1 MIRLSED
8 NRQTELEP
16 YKPSWKT
23 LFLVSGLTLAY
34 FYFFFNFP
42 RPVLVLL
49 VGIPVLFFFIL
60 HNPNPRTWV
69 LLLPFVVTYGDI
81 TLNYG
86 PFYIAVATLAVQ
98 ASFLLYLV
106 VKLAGFRSFPRFP
119 IVVYLVFA
127 AFLMQLVSMFISMH
141 YTNSLTGNII
151 RDANKIYLSAL
162 LIPVIYDWF
171 GRGEWLVRMLKMLTI
186 MLIIMSL
193 YGLYQY
199 YSGNLDN
206 SGERAS
212 GFDLAGRIYSSFGG
226 GSNSYSGVL
235 ELMIPT
241 ALASMFFFKKK
252 SWKIIALAA
261 TMLGFQNVLFTFSR
275 GGFLTA
281 SLATLAYLIYRYR
294 NKIWVPILAFSIL
307 AGGLLLN
314 AEEFKR
320 QLTIFGDT
328 QSLMLDT
335 SLLHRY
341 TSYMGFANSIK
352 ESPVVGVGWGSR
364 EFYHGRTALYAFWEV
379 RHEDSIEKIT
389 RFGGLNSTF
398 LEMPYKGGLF
408 SAISLLLLL
417 MAFIFTSFKLLRS
430 GTDKSLGMGLVC
442 GLSAFWAHQVFDNL
456 TQWPQTGAF
465 FWLIFA
471 LLISIAYPCCGKEVD
486 SL

>member
-1 MIRLSED
+1 MLRLSED
-8 NRQTELEP
+8 SKQNELEP
-16 YKPSWKT
+16 YRSSWKA

-42 RPVLVLL
+42 RPVLIIL
-49 VGIPVLFFFIL
+49 VGVPVLFFTIL

-69 LLLPFVVTYGDI
+69 LLLPFVITYGNI

-86 PFYIAVATLAVQ
+86 PFYIAVATMAVQ
-98 ASFLLYLV
+98 SSFLLYLV
-106 VKLAGFRSFPRFP
+106 VKLAGYREFPRFP
-119 IVVYLVFA
+119 WVVYLVFA
-127 AFLMQLVSMFISMH
+127 AFLAQLVSMFITMH
-141 YTNSLTGNII
+141 HYNSLIGNII

-171 GRGEWLVRMLKMLTI
+171 GRGKWLVRMLKMLTI
-186 MLIIMSL
+186 MLILMSI

-199 YSGNLDN
+199 YSGTLDN
-206 SGERAS
+206 TGEQAS
-212 GFDLAGRIYSSFGG
+212 GFDLAGRVYSSFGG

-241 ALASMFFFKKK
+241 TLASMFLFKKK
-252 SWKIIALAA
+252 SWKILALAA
-261 TMLGFQNVLFTFSR
+261 TILGFQNVLYTFSR

-281 SLATLAYLIYRYR
+281 SLATFAYLIYRYR
-294 NKIWVPILAFSIL
+294 KKIWVPILAFSIL
-307 AGGLLLN
+307 TGGLLLN
-314 AEEFKR
+314 AGEFKR
-320 QLTIFGDT
+320 QLTVFGDT

-341 TSYMGFANSIK
+341 TSYMGFINSIK
-352 ESPVVGVGWGSR
+352 ESPVVGAGWGSR

-389 RFGGLNSTF
+389 RFGGLNSTI

-408 SAISLLLLL
+408 SAVSLLLLFA
-417 MAFIFTSFKLLRS
+417 AFVFSSIKLLKN
-430 GTDKSLGMGLVC
+430 GTDKSLGMGLIC
-442 GLSAFWAHQVFDNL
+442 GLSAFWVHQAFDNL

-465 FWLIFA
+465 FWLFFA
-471 LLISIAYPCCGKEVD
+471 LLISVAYPCCGKEVD

>member
-8 NRQTELEP
+8 SQQTALEP

-34 FYFFFNFP
+34 FYIFFNFP

-49 VGIPVLFFFIL
+49 VGAPVLFFSIL

-86 PFYIAVATLAVQ
+86 PFYIAVATMAVQ
-98 ASFLLYLV
+98 SSFLLYLV

-119 IVVYLVFA
+119 LVVYLVFA
-127 AFLMQLVSMFISMH
+127 AFLAQLVSMFITMH
-141 YTNSLTGNII
+141 HHTSLIGNII

-171 GRGEWLVRMLKMLTI
+171 GRGKWLVRMLKMLTI
-186 MLIIMSL
+186 MLILMSL

-199 YSGNLDN
+199 YSGNLDTT
-206 SGERAS
+206 GERAS

-252 SWKIIALAA
+252 SWKILALAA
-261 TMLGFQNVLFTFSR
+261 TILGFQNVLFTFSR

-281 SLATLAYLIYRYR
+281 SLATFAYLIYRYR
-294 NKIWVPILAFSIL
+294 KKIWVPILAFSIL
-307 AGGLLLN
+307 AGGLMLN
-314 AEEFKR
+314 AGEFKR
-320 QLTIFGDT
+320 QLTIFGDK
-328 QSLMLDT
+328 QSFMLDT

-341 TSYMGFANSIK
+341 TTYMGFINSIK
-352 ESPVVGVGWGSR
+352 ESPMVGVGWGSQ

-389 RFGGLNSTF
+389 RFGGLNTTF
-398 LEMPYKGGLF
+398 LEMPYKGGFF
-408 SAISLLLLL
+408 SAISLLLLI

-430 GTDKSLGMGLVC
+430 GTNKSLGMGLVC
-442 GLSAFWAHQVFDNL
+442 GLSAFWTHQAFDNL